1 VKKNIIFGY
10 YLKKINIMN
19 KITIKNYYLFLIAL
33 FFLAINTISAQGC
46 IVYDDLTLTEQQTL
60 GINEQEFQANDINSL
75 GLYFSTPPNYQI
87 TPKKMRIN
95 FWAIMND
102 EGTAGVY
109 LHYEMAVKYVNRLNK
124 LYEPY
129 QICFVLNGNGVLK
142 HTGLLHNLTPLI
154 AKGTAQTKN
163 AYVDDAINVYVAKTL
178 GDGAFGIASFLNNTI
193 VVKEDV
199 MWWSEDLLA
208 HEVAHAL
215 GIMHTIGNR
224 NLVPN
229 SPNGMGDIN
238 NCEHVTRDPND
249 PNYNA
254 DSAGDWVRDTAADP
268 GFVTDA
274 TKVNYNMDA
283 NCNYIGNQVNCD
295 GTNYQVDNALISNLM
310 SYGGQGCKTG
320 FSLGQAERMHYALDN
335 LNPASKPIVRA
346 LIPNPDFD
354 FDFVIRNSDL
364 DYGVEPDTVSPI
376 FWDSPDVWIRKVD
389 DNVQWHENPVY
400 GIGNN
405 YAKVRV
411 VNRGCATSDG
421 EGKIKLYWT
430 KAGTSLPMQAWDG
443 GISINGV
450 PMGGLI
456 GEADLPAMESFEEIV
471 FTFPWPVPNPADYST
486 INEPWHFCLLAK
498 IESPTDISTLP
509 QDNGVYYN
517 FLNSNNIALRNVSVI
532 NNTSSNS
539 GKIHIGNFTGT
550 VKKFKLKLSNYISYN
565 SNTNIFNE
573 AEVKFTFDNK
583 LWKIWQNSGFQGTN
597 FKEFGDKTIIVNEDT
612 EIFLSNFPAN
622 DFGVLNVKV
631 NFLTDAYTSNDQ
643 FGFNVEHWDN
653 DTNELM
659 GGELYL
665 VNKNQRDLFE
675 ADAFVTNN
683 TLQAVSINESAV
695 YNWYDANGTL
705 LHTGQNYTVSNTNG
719 TYLLEVVADYDG
731 YKDMK
736 EVAIAPNNAVLLHN
750 IYPNPATSNV
760 TVQYNQL
767 NCNNAYLMLVN
778 VNNNASSNY
787 IINLNS
793 NYINI
798 NTSQFTSGLYRVVLV
813 CDNNVIESHNLIIQ

>member
-1 VKKNIIFGY
+1 
-10 YLKKINIMN
+10 MN
-19 KITIKNYYLFLIAL
+19 KITFKNYYFLLISL

-46 IVYDDLTLTEQQTL
+46 IVYDDLTFNERQTL
-60 GINEQEFQANDINSL
+60 GINEQLFQANTTNSPSSYF
-75 GLYFSTPPNYQI
+75 GLNFITPTNYQI

-95 FWAIMND
+95 FWSIRHETND
-102 EGTAGVY
+102 TIGVFISY
-109 LHYEMAVKYVNRLNK
+109 PMAVKYVNRLNK
-124 LYEPY
+124 LFEPHN
-129 QICFVLNGNGVLK
+129 ICFVLNGHGILK
-142 HTGLLHNLTPLI
+142 QNDLLFNAEPQY
-154 AKGTAQTKN
+154 AKYIGQIKN
-163 AYVDDAINVYVAKTL
+163 AYADDAINVYIAKTIM
-178 GDGAFGIASFLNNTI
+178 GGASGMASYFKNTI

-199 MWWSEDLLA
+199 MWWSEYLLA

-215 GIMHTIGNR
+215 GIMHTIGNLNER
-224 NLVPN
+224 QIPN
-229 SPNGMGDIN
+229 SPNGMGSLAS
-238 NCEHVTRDPND
+238 CEHVTRDPNN

-268 GFVTDA
+268 GLIRDS

-283 NCNYIGNQVNCD
+283 NCNYIGSQVNCD
-295 GTNYQVDNALISNLM
+295 GTLYDVDSALISNLM
-310 SYGGQGCKTG
+310 SYGGQQCIQG
-320 FSLGQAERMHYALDN
+320 FSLGQAERMHYVIDN
-335 LNPASKPIVRA
+335 ADPINNSVTRA
-346 LIPNPDFD
+346 LIANPDFD
-354 FDFVIRNSDL
+354 FDFVVRNSDL
-364 DYGVEPDTVSPI
+364 DYGVEPDTVSSI
-376 FWDSPDVWIRKVD
+376 FWDSPDIWIRNQND
-389 DNVQWHENPVY
+389 SNDSIYHQNPIY
-400 GIGNN
+400 GVGDN

-430 KAGTSLPMQAWDG
+430 KAGTSLPMQVWDG

-471 FTFPWPVPNPADYST
+471 FTFPWLVPNPADYST

-498 IESPTDISTLP
+498 IESPTDISSLP

-517 FLNSNNIALRNVSVI
+517 LLNSNNIALRNVSVI

-573 AEVKFTFDNK
+573 AEAKFTFDNK
-583 LWKIWQNSGFQGTN
+583 LWNIWQSSGFQGTN
-597 FKEFGDKTIIVNEDT
+597 YTEFGDKTIIVNEDT
-612 EIFLSNFPAN
+612 EIFLNNFPSN

-631 NFLTDAYTSNDQ
+631 NFLTDAYTSNDL

-653 DTNELM
+653 ETNELM

-683 TLQAVSINESAV
+683 TLQAVSINEPAV

-705 LHTGQNYTVSNTNG
+705 LHTGQTYTVNNTNG
-719 TYLLEVVADYDG
+719 TYLLEVVANYDG

-736 EVAIAPNNAVLLHN
+736 EVTITPNNAVLFHN

-760 TVQYNQL
+760 TIQYNQL
-767 NCNNAYLMLVN
+767 NCNNAHLMLVN
-778 VNNNASSNY
+778 VNNNASANY
-787 IINLNS
+787 ILNLNS
-793 NYINI
+793 NSITI

-813 CDNNVIESHNLIIQ
+813 CDSNVIESHNLIIQ